1 MNFISNFNWRPTLS
15 GIALSLLLA
24 TGCAQRHNTL
34 SEQEIADG
42 WELLFDGKTLDA
54 WKDYNGDSLT
64 MPWRA
69 VDGCI
74 QAHGDGSDLHRHQET
89 VRKLHPRLGLETLLR
104 RQQRNALPRGRRPLL
119 QGALRHGARIPAHRR
134 SGLGGDQRPH
144 QARTVAAAGRRLR
157 HAPARS
163 RFAVRQPAGRVEQ
176 LAHRLRQRPRRALA
190 QR

>member
-1 MNFISNFNWRPTLS
+1 MRT
-15 GIALSLLLA
+15 
-24 TGCAQRHNTL
+24 TTQHAQRAGDRRRL
-34 SEQEIADG
+34 GAALRRQ
-42 WELLFDGKTLDA
+42 DA
-54 WKDYNGDSLT
+54 RRVERLQ
-64 MPWRA
+64 RRL
-69 VDGCI
+69 
-74 QAHGDGSDLHRHQET
+74 AHHALARGRRLHPGARRRQRPVGLHRHPQA

-157 HAPARS
+157 HASAR
-163 RFAVRQPAGRVEQ
+163 RRQDAAQSAGRMEQ